1 MPSKSELFNSLT
13 NEEIDE
19 FFKKNNAEKIILN
32 KGEEVFV
39 QGEKPEYLFILES
52 GSVLVENM
60 SSNGKR
66 TIVNKF
72 SESGTVFGEVYLYI
86 HKNIYDYGCY
96 TNEKSEIV
104 RIPKKALMFDEKSD
118 GVKIKIINNILIIL
132 SQKAY
137 YLNQK
142 LLIAGSFS
150 IREKLARFFLQQNNE
165 KNKLVLQFSR
175 EELADFLGA
184 TRPSISRELMN
195 MANDGL
201 IEVNKNNIKINKKE
215 LEKFL

>member
-1 MPSKSELFNSLT
+1 MPSKSELFNNLT
-13 NEEIDE
+13 DKEIDI
-19 FFKKNNAEKIILN
+19 FLKSNNAEKITLD

-60 SSNGKR
+60 SSGGKR

-72 SESGTVFGEVYLYI
+72 SEAGTVFGEVYLYI

-96 TNEKSEIV
+96 TNEKSQV
-104 RIPKKALMFDEKSD
+104 TRIPKKALLFDEQSD
-118 GVKIKIINNILIIL
+118 GVKIKIINNMLIIL

-142 LLIAGSFS
+142 LLIASSFS
-150 IREKLARFFLQQNNE
+150 IREKLSRFFLQQNNE
-165 KNKLVLQFSR
+165 KNNLILQFSR

-201 IEVNKNNIKINKKE
+201 IEINKNNIKINKKE